1 MDELHAGVT
10 KCRAF
15 PAIPARIVS
24 ESWTNCFKKASV
36 PITYALLALV
46 SGMLAYGTSVRFG
59 APPWTAASLTW
70 IGANAGVGLV
80 VLIMVARG
88 R

>member
-1 MDELHAGVT
+1 M
-10 KCRAF
+10 
-15 PAIPARIVS
+15 
-24 ESWTNCFKKASV
+24 

-80 VLIMVARG
+80 VLIMVSRG